1 VFDLDGTLLKLRPTS
16 EEAFLSYCAD
26 LGLDLNDETRR
37 RLIRWSYKHWADN
50 RALITN
56 DERQLGQEA
65 LIEKHLPFFLED
77 LDIGK
82 IPEEEFLAHI
92 SARFRDDFSPRRY
105 LVPGAKELL
114 RDLKEAEL
122 KLGLV
127 SNRDEEL
134 SGAATEMGIIEYFD
148 FTLAAGQVGSWKP
161 DPAIFRHA
169 LRLGGDVPP
178 QETIYVGDN
187 YYADVVGARGVGMV
201 AVLIDEH
208 GAFPEAADECRVIS
222 HLGDLRGLLPG
233 LPAHSGR
240 AT

>member
-1 VFDLDGTLLKLRPTS
+1 LIVFDLDGTLVKLRPTS

-26 LGLDLNDETRR
+26 LGLDLDGETRR

-56 DERQLGQEA
+56 DEKQLGQDA
-65 LIEKHLPFFLED
+65 LIEKHLQYFLEN
-77 LDIGK
+77 LDIGA
-82 IPEEEFLAHI
+82 IPVEQFSAHI
-92 SARFRDDFSPRRY
+92 SARFRDDFSPVPY
-105 LVPGAKELL
+105 LVPGVKDLL
-114 RDLKEAEL
+114 RDLKNAGL

-134 SGAATEMGIIEYFD
+134 SGAATEMGIIKHFD

-161 DPAIFRHA
+161 DPTIFQHA

-178 QETIYVGDN
+178 QETVYVGDN

-208 GAFPEAADECRVIS
+208 GAFPEAQDECVVIS

-233 LPAHSGR
+233 LPAHPG
-240 AT
+240 